1 MGHDRNRLIK
11 IFERLQRFVLSSW
24 KTPVTVL
31 SQTVAKMAQT
41 PDKTSDKTPDSK
53 NKLHNST
60 TATSTVPEGIVSI
73 EALKEVDEEVQYAI
87 AQHQSSLNPTSK
99 QSFLLYLIL
108 LVAFLNATSSGFD
121 GSLMGSINA
130 ETQYKN
136 FFHLKETG
144 SSTGLV
150 FILYNAAST
159 IGCAFG

>member
-1 MGHDRNRLIK
+1 MA
-11 IFERLQRFVLSSW
+11 ES
-24 KTPVTVL
+24 P
-31 SQTVAKMAQT
+31 AK
-41 PDKTSDKTPDSK
+41 PLESK
-53 NKLHNST
+53 SEVQNSI
-60 TATSTVPEGIVSI
+60 TATSIVPKGVVSI
-73 EALKEVDEEVQYAI
+73 EALKEIDEEVQYAI
-87 AQHQSSLNPTSK
+87 AQHQSYLNPRSK

>member
-1 MGHDRNRLIK
+1 
-11 IFERLQRFVLSSW
+11 
-24 KTPVTVL
+24 
-31 SQTVAKMAQT
+31 MAQA
-41 PDKTSDKTPDSK
+41 SEKTPDSK
-53 NKLHNST
+53 NELHNST
-60 TATSTVPEGIVSI
+60 TATSTVPGGIVST
-73 EALKEVDEEVQYAI
+73 EALKEIDEEVQYVI
-87 AQHQSSLNPTSK
+87 AQHQSYLNPTSK
-99 QSFLLYLIL
+99 ESFLLYLIL

-150 FILYNAAST
+150 FVLYNAAST

>member
-1 MGHDRNRLIK
+1 MLRL
-11 IFERLQRFVLSSW
+11 RRWSRSPPLFV
-24 KTPVTVL
+24 
-31 SQTVAKMAQT
+31 SQLLRMAQAV
-41 PDKTSDKTPDSK
+41 DEKSR
-53 NKLHNST
+53 NELQNSI
-60 TATSTVPEGIVSI
+60 TATSTVPEGFVSI
-73 EALKEVDEEVQYAI
+73 EAIKDIDEEVQYAI
-87 AQHQSSLNPTSK
+87 AQHQSYLDPTSK

-130 ETQYKN
+130 EPQYKT
-136 FFHLKETG
+136 FFNLKETG